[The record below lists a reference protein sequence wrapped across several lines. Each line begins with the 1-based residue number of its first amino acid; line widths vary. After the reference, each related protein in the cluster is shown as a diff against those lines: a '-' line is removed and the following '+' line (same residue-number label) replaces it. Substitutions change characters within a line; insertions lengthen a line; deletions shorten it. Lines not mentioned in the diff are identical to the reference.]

1 MAMGSSSQY
10 QVAVVGGGPAG
21 LATAVALLRDGL
33 SVIVIERTDYHSL
46 RVGEHLTPGAK
57 PLLASLGLSS
67 ALESVR
73 HASCPGIRSVW
84 GNREPADRDYLFH
97 PHGEGINLSRPDF
110 DLSLAA
116 LVVSLGADLVT
127 RARVFGI
134 SRSNGSWDISF
145 EQHGTPSEIEAAV
158 VIDATGRAA
167 SIAKRLGTKPT
178 VYDDLIGIVGR
189 TTASPSSRNSF
200 LFIEA
205 LESGWWY
212 SAGLA
217 DGSIVATFLTDS
229 DLVDTSKAGRVSTWR
244 RHLQASDITAA
255 RIVGAEVTSDLHIRT
270 ARTQRLDVTEGE
282 GWLAVGDAAMSFDP
296 LSSEGISKGLEWGGK
311 AAGLAAEF
319 CRGDRLAAPE
329 YGHELDKAFSEYL
342 VTRYR
347 YYAAEKRWPDAPF
360 WRRRQVAPTPIARAA
375 KVTDADVTATKS

>member
-1 MAMGSSSQY
+1 M
-10 QVAVVGGGPAG
+10 VGGGPAG

-46 RVGEHLTPGAK
+46 RVGEHVTPGAK

-116 LVVSLGADLVT
+116 LAKGLGADVVT

-145 EQHGTPSEIEAAV
+145 EQNGTPSEIEAAV

-167 SIAKRLGTKPT
+167 SIAKRFGAKPIA
-178 VYDDLIGIVGR
+178 YDDLIGIVGR

-205 LESGWWY
+205 LELGWWY

-217 DGSIVATFLTDS
+217 DGTIVATFLTDS
-229 DLVDTSKAGRVSTWR
+229 DLVDTSKTGRVSTWR
-244 RHLQASDITAA
+244 RHLQASDSPPPH
-255 RIVGAEVTSDLHIRT
+255 RRS
-270 ARTQRLDVTEGE
+270 GE
-282 GWLAVGDAAMSFDP
+282 ATRSRHSCRQDP
-296 LSSEGISKGLEWGGK
+296 
-311 AAGLAAEF
+311 
-319 CRGDRLAAPE
+319 
-329 YGHELDKAFSEYL
+329 
-342 VTRYR
+342 
-347 YYAAEKRWPDAPF
+347 
-360 WRRRQVAPTPIARAA
+360 
-375 KVTDADVTATKS
+375 AT